1 MTSDTGAPVPL
12 LTPVTRV
19 AIASVGAYVGA
30 QVIADVTSLKIGS
43 VTGRAVD
50 LGTFIYPITFTLRDL
65 VHKALGRRAARTLV
79 ITAALVNRFMAAYL
93 QWAAQ
98 VQSDPSYAL
107 GAEFQAVLAPLWRN
121 QLASNAGEAISELV
135 DTEGGRGERGV
146 GE

>member
-30 QVIADVTSLKIGS
+30 QVIADVTSLQIGS

-79 ITAALVNRFMAAYL
+79 ITAALRSEEHPSEL
-93 QWAAQ
+93 Q
-98 VQSDPSYAL
+98 SLMRNSYAVFCL
-107 GAEFQAVLAPLWRN
+107 KN
-121 QLASNAGEAISELV
+121 TNATTPHETLV
-135 DTEGGRGERGV
+135 PPFD
-146 GE
+146 

>member
-50 LGTFIYPITFTLRDL
+50 LGTFIYPNTFTLRDL
-65 VHKALGRRAARTLV
+65 VHKALGRRSARTHV
-79 ITAALVNRFMAAYL
+79 ITAQLVNLFMAAYL
-93 QWAAQ
+93 QWAAN
-98 VQSDPSYAL
+98 VPSDPTYAL
-107 GAEFQAVLAPLWRN
+107 GAEFKPVLAPLWRI
-121 QLASNAGEAISELV
+121 APPSIPAEFRSELF
-135 DTEGGRGERGV
+135 DAERDPWY
-146 GE
+146 